1 MCDKRDMG
9 VMSLEKIVESDAVTD
24 ILADLGE
31 TKINLVIFDQIS
43 ALGLSSKTVLTS
55 LNKIGGGGDFSWAS
69 GLLADF
75 VNWAPDQPKK
85 DAGDCTGL
93 LELVVSVIP
102 CDTVANFMCE
112 DKGINIT
119 RMKKF
124 LYLNC
129 L

>member
-1 MCDKRDMG
+1 M
-9 VMSLEKIVESDAVTD
+9 
-24 ILADLGE
+24 
-31 TKINLVIFDQIS
+31 
-43 ALGLSSKTVLTS
+43 LTS

-69 GLLADF
+69 GLMADF

-112 DKGINIT
+112 DKGVKIRSSSKII
-119 RMKKF
+119 
-124 LYLNC
+124 LNRSWSIIY
-129 L
+129 